1 MLKINIVNQYN
12 EDKSYDK
19 TIKKVLKVANKHLK
33 LKGSFVINVIL
44 INNEEIQGLNRTYR
58 DIDRPTD
65 VLSFENDSYGL
76 ELGDIFISIDKTIE
90 QAVEYDH
97 SFEREL
103 AFLTVHGFLHCLGYD
118 HLTEEDEKEMIEI
131 QKEILEIARIRRLK

>member
-12 EDKSYDK
+12 EDKNYDK
-19 TIKKVLKVANKHLK
+19 TIKKVLKVANKHLR

-65 VLSFENDSYGL
+65 VLSFENDSYSL
-76 ELGDIFISIDKTIE
+76 ELGDVFISIDKTME